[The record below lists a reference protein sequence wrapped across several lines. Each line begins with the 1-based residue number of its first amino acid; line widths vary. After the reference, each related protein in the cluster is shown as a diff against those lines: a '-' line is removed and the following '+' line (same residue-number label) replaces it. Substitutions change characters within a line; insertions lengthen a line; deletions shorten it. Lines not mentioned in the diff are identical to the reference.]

1 MGHGIQQDL
10 PVHPPGIV
18 NAARSDSVLGSTS
31 TVLPC
36 DQGRDGGHPAT
47 HAAIRLSDL
56 DAPQRAARR
65 IVRKI
70 LAGQADVTYTDD
82 VVLVADEL
90 VGNAVQHVGAALDIS
105 LDVYDWGVAV
115 QVRDGG
121 EDTTVV
127 PAKPPA
133 ADEDDEGG
141 RGLFLVDVLASA
153 WGVQRDS
160 EGKRVVAIF
169 LYRPGDADR

>member
-1 MGHGIQQDL
+1 
-10 PVHPPGIV
+10 
-18 NAARSDSVLGSTS
+18 VLGSTN
-31 TVLPC
+31 TALPC
-36 DQGRDGGHPAT
+36 GQGRDDNRPAT
-47 HAAIRLSDL
+47 HAAIPLSGL
-56 DAPQRAARR
+56 DAPQSAARR
-65 IVRKI
+65 IVRKT
-70 LAGQADVTYTDD
+70 LAGKADGDYTDD

-90 VGNAVQHVGAALDIS
+90 VGNAVQHAGAALDIS

-121 EDTTVV
+121 EDTAVV

-153 WGVQRDS
+153 WTVQRDS
-160 EGKRVVAIF
+160 RGKRVIAIF
-169 LYRPGDADR
+169 LYRPGDAER